1 MWTAVLIVFPASP
14 ALLRALGL
22 ERTII
27 SFSNIYNYT
36 SSLAGRSYLNREGWE
51 EVKEERGFERPK
63 LSKDDV
69 EVGEGS
75 ERLEGRRWWGEGTK
89 KRVIGAWS
97 RSYGLP
103 LLSPPELGSYITT
116 DSGALV
122 KSLNPSEPQFP
133 HLKNGDDNDHTSLK
147 SLAEGLVRDDDL

>member
-1 MWTAVLIVFPASP
+1 MTLVVRNPLPMQDILESPGGGHGNPLQYSIPASP

-51 EVKEERGFERPK
+51 EVKEERAFECPK

-103 LLSPPELGSYITT
+103 LLMRNE
-116 DSGALV
+116 
-122 KSLNPSEPQFP
+122 
-133 HLKNGDDNDHTSLK
+133 
-147 SLAEGLVRDDDL
+147 